1 MFIMM
6 MRRVRVRISS
16 KRKMCQV
23 VDESTLPAIV
33 EAAGAGN
40 HQNQEAP
47 GGRQN
52 RVLTRNLRN
61 GRRGPG
67 AGVGRAEVARLTARR
82 RGIIRLGK
90 AAKLPLKM
98 VWTVLKFM
106 CVYTDRSVDLIQ
118 DEIQDDATRMWF
130 RMNPTY
136 EDRSYLMV
144 QDSVRFG
151 LLM

>member
-1 MFIMM
+1 MLVMM
-6 MRRVRVRISS
+6 LRRARVRIST

-23 VDESTLPAIV
+23 VDESSLPAMV
-33 EAAGAGN
+33 EAVQN
-40 HQNQEAP
+40 QNQEAA

-52 RVLTRNLRN
+52 RVLNRNLRN

-67 AGVGRAEVARLTARR
+67 AGVGADAARLTAARR
-82 RGIIRLGK
+82 RRSVRLGQ
-90 AAKLPLKM
+90 AAKLPLK
-98 VWTVLKFM
+98 VLWSVLKFM
-106 CVYTDRSVDLIQ
+106 CVYADRPVDLVH
-118 DEIQDDATRMWF
+118 DELQDDATRMWF